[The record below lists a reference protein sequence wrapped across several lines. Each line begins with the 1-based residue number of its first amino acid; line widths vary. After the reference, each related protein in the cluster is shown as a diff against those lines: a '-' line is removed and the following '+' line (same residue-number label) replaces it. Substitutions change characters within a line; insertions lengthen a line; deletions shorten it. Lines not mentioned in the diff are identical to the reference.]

1 MSFKDGVTGDKH
13 DDEVDASTAC
23 FADDSTVLLAA
34 PDDITMQR
42 TMNETSKIFGDYFS
56 CQGMKVNQ
64 TQEEHI
70 CFYPRGMQRNLQ
82 DGVEVG
88 GRKEATS
95 MKLLGVTVSQGYQFT
110 NHLSKTIS
118 KVSQRLSHVKRLGRY
133 LTEDRMKQVVDSM
146 VMSVLRFGLEFCGRD
161 HTNLVRLQKTLNNVL
176 RVVTR
181 SGWRT
186 SVRWMLSHTKFLN
199 MRLQMSYQRM
209 TLVRRALMTGACP
222 LTISMVKYTGV
233 RSRTGHYRSLMPKGP
248 KN

>member
-1 MSFKDGVTGDKH
+1 
-13 DDEVDASTAC
+13 
-23 FADDSTVLLAA
+23 
-34 PDDITMQR
+34 
-42 TMNETSKIFGDYFS
+42 
-56 CQGMKVNQ
+56 
-64 TQEEHI
+64 
-70 CFYPRGMQRNLQ
+70 MQRNLQ

-110 NHLSKTIS
+110 NHVSKTIS

-186 SVRWMLSHTKFLN
+186 SVRWMLSHTKFLKGC
-199 MRLQMSYQRM
+199 RVDE
-209 TLVRRALMTGACP
+209 LVQCG
-222 LTISMVKYTGV
+222 S
-233 RSRTGHYRSLMPKGP
+233 
-248 KN
+248 